1 MYQSAIA
8 KFDKKTEK
16 FQMWTTPKEWDTD
29 ASQLGRTD
37 DAINALRTSIS
48 QLRRRIC
55 AATPGVVV

>member
-29 ASQLGRTD
+29 AGQLGHLAD
-37 DAINALRTSIS
+37 LRHSC
-48 QLRRRIC
+48 R
-55 AATPGVVV
+55 P